1 MNNNEYRVGVNRG
14 LPVGMGYFSVSFG
27 FGAMAVSQ
35 GVKTLDAV
43 LISAANLTSAG
54 QFAGLTLIVAAATLW
69 EMVLTQLV
77 INSRY
82 ALMSLAL
89 SQRMGEKIGLLP
101 RLLIAFFNTDE
112 IFALAMAREAPL
124 TVPFLLGLGTLPFIG
139 WTLGTLCGAL
149 AGSIL
154 PLSIRTALG
163 VMLYGMFIA
172 IVVPPAKKNR
182 DIFVAVVLALI
193 FSSLF
198 SWTPGLKT
206 VSPGLSI
213 VVCTVAAAAICAAL
227 GLTGLAGGAAVA
239 GCCAQ
244 MIGFAVMSF
253 PENRWG
259 GLAAQGLGTSML
271 QMGNIVRN
279 VRIWI
284 PPTLASAVTGPIA
297 TCLFK
302 LQMNGSPVSS
312 GMGTCGFVGQIG
324 VYTGWLNGIASGTK
338 AAITG
343 FDWLGL
349 ILISFVLP
357 AVLTWLFAIPLRNWG
372 WIKDGDLKLDL

>member
-1 MNNNEYRVGVNRG
+1 MNWDEYRTGVNRG

-35 GVKTLDAV
+35 GLKALDAV
-43 LISAANLTSAG
+43 LISATNLTSAG

-89 SQRMGEKIGLLP
+89 SQRMGQRIGLLP

-112 IFALAMAREAPL
+112 IFALAMARETPL

-149 AGSIL
+149 AGSVL
-154 PLSIRTALG
+154 PVSIRAALG

-172 IVVPPAKKNR
+172 IVVPPAKQNR
-182 DIFVAVVLALI
+182 SIFIAVVLALI

-198 SWTPGLKT
+198 SWMPGLKT

-213 VVCTVAAAAICAAL
+213 VICTVAAAAVCAAL
-227 GLTGLAGGAAVA
+227 FPVKEEQEAAA
-239 GCCAQ
+239 
-244 MIGFAVMSF
+244 
-253 PENRWG
+253 
-259 GLAAQGLGTSML
+259 
-271 QMGNIVRN
+271 
-279 VRIWI
+279 
-284 PPTLASAVTGPIA
+284 
-297 TCLFK
+297 
-302 LQMNGSPVSS
+302 
-312 GMGTCGFVGQIG
+312 
-324 VYTGWLNGIASGTK
+324 
-338 AAITG
+338 
-343 FDWLGL
+343 
-349 ILISFVLP
+349 
-357 AVLTWLFAIPLRNWG
+357 
-372 WIKDGDLKLDL
+372 